1 MKQRQYAVDVLERY
15 SHGIYG
21 KEKYTSWL
29 LSETSKA
36 RACCFAAEIVA
47 GMTWRE
53 ILKEKYG
60 HDNFLSNIFCPWGC
74 KLDDQIGHEGA
85 EKYFSYRASIEEA

>member
-29 LSETSKA
+29 LSETSKT

-53 ILKEKYG
+53 ILTEARPEEYI
-60 HDNFLSNIFCPWGC
+60 NMYVPFGC
-74 KLDDQIGHEGA
+74 KLDDMIGHEGA